1 MSDIAKINKTEI
13 LSDKHYVLKNIH
25 FEVKKKDGSWE
36 QQVREVYD
44 HGNGVVVLLYNKTK
58 KTVVLIKQFR
68 IASFVNGNKEGK
80 LIEACAGLLEENSPE
95 EGVKR
100 EIEEET
106 GYDINN
112 VKRVFQLY
120 MTPGADT
127 EMLYFF
133 IAEYSERQKVS
144 EGGGLEEEQEEID
157 VLEME
162 FDKAYN
168 MIETGEIRDAKT
180 VLLLQY
186 ARLNN
191 IL

>member
-162 FDKAYN
+162 FAKAYN